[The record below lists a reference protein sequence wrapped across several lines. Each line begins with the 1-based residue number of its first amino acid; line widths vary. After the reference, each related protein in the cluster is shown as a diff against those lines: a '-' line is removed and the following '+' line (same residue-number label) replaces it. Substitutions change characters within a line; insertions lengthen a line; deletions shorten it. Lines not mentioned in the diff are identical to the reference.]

1 MLFRSVAQVAHV
13 LEVGRLA
20 HSGPASE
27 LAADDKIR
35 KAYLGVH
42 E

>member
-1 MLFRSVAQVAHV
+1 MALRVAPPAHV
-13 LEVGRLA
+13 LEVGTLVA
-20 HSGPASE
+20 SGPAEE

-42 E
+42 